1 MNKKLITIVLA
12 VAVLSAAYALAA
24 EKTHKSH
31 GMNMDNMGSGDDTAN
46 KKMFMHEMVVDGV
59 RAEFQV
65 MRLAD
70 MNMKDE
76 HGATHHIMV
85 KVAAED
91 SGSPFGVVVGKIKVI
106 GLDKEEQTQTLK
118 NYSGTLAANFTFDAK
133 GKYGVIG
140 LFKVDGQQRLFKFW
154 YPHS

>member
-1 MNKKLITIVLA
+1 M
-12 VAVLSAAYALAA
+12 AVLSGTYALAA
-24 EKTHKSH
+24 ETSHKSH
-31 GMNMDNMGSGDDTAN
+31 GMEMDNMGSGDTA
-46 KKMFMHEMVVDGV
+46 KKDMFMHETVVDGV

-65 MRLAD
+65 MSLAN

-85 KVAAED
+85 KLMAED
-91 SGSPFGVVVGKIKVI
+91 SGSPFADVVGKIKVI
-106 GLDKEEQTQTLK
+106 GMDKKEQIQSLK
-118 NYSGTLAANFTFDAK
+118 NYSGILAANFTFDAK

-140 LFKVDGQQRLFKFW
+140 LFMVDGQKRLFRFW